1 MVFLHYFVWS
11 CWYNTM
17 SVYLVK
23 LNFTGAQ
30 IGLAYGTTAIGALVS
45 PFLIGV
51 IADRYVPAQ
60 RLLGTLHLIGAALLW
75 WISQQTSFDA
85 FYWSLVIYTLTYMAG
100 HGLINTITLTH
111 APNPAKWF
119 PIIMT
124 AASAGWIAAAN
135 VINYWGKIAGWIAN
149 TINTF
154 TSIFNFTAFKA
165 MPDAKANLADN
176 NGMFLLACGIAV
188 AIALY
193 AFTLP
198 NTPPKG
204 DAGPVSASKLL
215 GLDALK
221 LFKDRSFA
229 VFMFCSFLICIPLSF
244 YFTWTGAFLSEMN
257 VANYASKMTLGQVS
271 EVGFLLLL
279 PALLPLLGAKR
290 IMILG
295 MAAWAVRFALFAYF
309 HEQPTAT
316 WMILGG
322 ILLHGMCYDFIFVMG
337 RMYVDKAAG
346 DSLRASAQGLHAVFT
361 LGAGMFVGSWLSGVI
376 AQFYSKPQIKA
387 DGWIQEI
394 AYKALDFLSPITNYI
409 AEIFSA
415 QKVPANDAHMWT
427 HVWLIPAIMSAALI
441 PIFLALFR
449 EKPADSPSA

>member
-17 SVYLVK
+17 AVYLGK
-23 LNFTGAQ
+23 LEFTGTQ

-51 IADRYVPAQ
+51 IADRYVSAQ
-60 RLLGTLHLIGAALLW
+60 RLLGVLHLLGAGLLW
-75 WISQQTSFDA
+75 WISQQTSFSV
-85 FYWSLVIYTLTYMAG
+85 FYPSLIVYTLTYMAG

-119 PIIMT
+119 PIVMA

-135 VINYWGKIAGWIAN
+135 VV
-149 TINTF
+149 
-154 TSIFNFTAFKA
+154 NF
-165 MPDAKANLADN
+165 AKLADN
-176 NGMFLLACGIAV
+176 NGMFTLACGVAV

-193 AFTLP
+193 SFTLP

-204 DAGPVSASKLL
+204 DAGPVSAGKLL

-229 VFMFCSFLICIPLSF
+229 IFMVCSFLICIPLSF

-257 VANYASKMTLGQVS
+257 VADYASKMTLGQLS

-279 PALLPLLGAKR
+279 PILLPILGAKR

-295 MAAWAVRFALFAYF
+295 MAAWAARFALFAYF

-316 WMILGG
+316 WMVLGG

-361 LGAGMFVGSWLSGVI
+361 LGAGMFVGSWLSGVV
-376 AQFYSKPQIKA
+376 AQHYTNPQNIHDWKSI
-387 DGWIQEI
+387 W
-394 AYKALDFLSPITNYI
+394 L
-409 AEIFSA
+409 
-415 QKVPANDAHMWT
+415 VPALMSA
-427 HVWLIPAIMSAALI
+427 VLIPV
-441 PIFLALFR
+441 FLALFR
-449 EKPADSPSA
+449 ERSSDER

>member
-1 MVFLHYFVWS
+1 MTPTLYLRLAIMVFLHYFVWS

-17 SVYLVK
+17 AVYLGK
-23 LNFTGAQ
+23 LEFTGTQ

-60 RLLGTLHLIGAALLW
+60 RLLGVLHLLGAGLLW
-75 WISQQTSFDA
+75 WISQQTTFSV
-85 FYWSLVIYTLTYMAG
+85 FYPSLIVYTLTYMAG

-119 PIIMT
+119 PIVMA

-135 VINYWGKIAGWIAN
+135 VV
-149 TINTF
+149 
-154 TSIFNFTAFKA
+154 NF
-165 MPDAKANLADN
+165 AKLADN
-176 NGMFLLACGIAV
+176 NGMFTLACGVAV

-193 AFTLP
+193 SFTLP

-204 DAGPVSASKLL
+204 DAGPVSAGKLL
-215 GLDALK
+215 GLDALR

-229 VFMFCSFLICIPLSF
+229 IFMVCSFLICIPLSF

-257 VANYASKMTLGQVS
+257 VADYASKMTLGQLS

-279 PALLPLLGAKR
+279 PILLPILGAKR

-295 MAAWAVRFALFAYF
+295 MAAWAARFALFAYF

-316 WMILGG
+316 WMVLGG

-361 LGAGMFVGSWLSGVI
+361 LGAGMFVGSWLSGVV
-376 AQFYSKPQIKA
+376 AQNYTNAQNVHDWKA
-387 DGWIQEI
+387 I
-394 AYKALDFLSPITNYI
+394 
-409 AEIFSA
+409 
-415 QKVPANDAHMWT
+415 
-427 HVWLIPAIMSAALI
+427 WLVPAIMSAALI
-441 PIFLALFR
+441 PVFLALFR
-449 EKPADSPSA
+449 EKPSEDTNA

>member
-1 MVFLHYFVWS
+1 MTPTLYLRLAIMVFLHYFVWS

-17 SVYLVK
+17 AVYLGK
-23 LNFTGAQ
+23 LEFTGTQ

-60 RLLGTLHLIGAALLW
+60 RLLGVLHLLGAGLLW
-75 WISQQTSFDA
+75 WISQQTSFGV
-85 FYWSLVIYTLTYMAG
+85 FYPSLIVYTLTYMAG

-119 PIIMT
+119 PIVMA

-135 VINYWGKIAGWIAN
+135 VV
-149 TINTF
+149 
-154 TSIFNFTAFKA
+154 NF
-165 MPDAKANLADN
+165 AKLADN
-176 NGMFLLACGIAV
+176 NGMFTLACGVAV

-193 AFTLP
+193 SFTLP

-204 DAGPVSASKLL
+204 DAGPVSAGKLL
-215 GLDALK
+215 GLDALR

-229 VFMFCSFLICIPLSF
+229 VFMVCSFLICIPLSF

-257 VANYASKMTLGQVS
+257 VADYASKMTLGQVS

-279 PALLPLLGAKR
+279 PILLPILGAKR

-295 MAAWAVRFALFAYF
+295 MAAWAARFALFAYF

-316 WMILGG
+316 WMVLGG

-361 LGAGMFVGSWLSGVI
+361 LGAGMFVGSWLSGVV
-376 AQFYSKPQIKA
+376 AQRYTDAQNVHDWKA
-387 DGWIQEI
+387 I
-394 AYKALDFLSPITNYI
+394 
-409 AEIFSA
+409 
-415 QKVPANDAHMWT
+415 
-427 HVWLIPAIMSAALI
+427 WLVPAIMSAVLI
-441 PIFLALFR
+441 PAFLALFR
-449 EKPADSPSA
+449 EKPADTQDA

>member
-1 MVFLHYFVWS
+1 MHEPNDAPKSMTLPLYLRLATMVFLHYFVWS

-17 SVYLVK
+17 AVYLGK
-23 LNFTGAQ
+23 LEFTGTQ

-51 IADRYVPAQ
+51 IADRYVSAQ
-60 RLLGTLHLIGAALLW
+60 RLLGVLHLLGAGLLW
-75 WISQQTSFDA
+75 WISQQTTFGV
-85 FYWSLVIYTLTYMAG
+85 FYPSLIVYTLTYMAG

-119 PIIMT
+119 PIVMA

-135 VINYWGKIAGWIAN
+135 VV
-149 TINTF
+149 
-154 TSIFNFTAFKA
+154 NF
-165 MPDAKANLADN
+165 AKLADN
-176 NGMFLLACGIAV
+176 NGMFTLACGVAV

-193 AFTLP
+193 SFTLP

-204 DAGPVSASKLL
+204 DAGPVSAGKLL

-229 VFMFCSFLICIPLSF
+229 IFMVCSFLICVPLSF

-257 VANYASKMTLGQVS
+257 VADYASKMTLGQVS

-279 PALLPLLGAKR
+279 PLLLPILGAKR

-316 WMILGG
+316 WMVLGG

-361 LGAGMFVGSWLSGVI
+361 LGAGMFVGSWLSGVV
-376 AQFYSKPQIKA
+376 AQHYT
-387 DGWIQEI
+387 
-394 AYKALDFLSPITNYI
+394 TNNVHDWKSI
-409 AEIFSA
+409 
-415 QKVPANDAHMWT
+415 
-427 HVWLIPAIMSAALI
+427 WLVPAIMSALLI

-449 EKPADSPSA
+449 EKPAEAQDA

>member
-17 SVYLVK
+17 AVYLGK
-23 LNFTGAQ
+23 LNFTGTQ

-60 RLLGTLHLIGAALLW
+60 RLLGGLHLLGAALLW
-75 WISQQTSFDA
+75 WISQQTEFGV
-85 FYWSLVIYTLTYMAG
+85 FYPSLIVYTLTYMAG
-100 HGLINTITLTH
+100 HGLINTITLAH

-119 PIIMT
+119 PIVMA

-135 VINYWGKIAGWIAN
+135 VINFAG
-149 TINTF
+149 
-154 TSIFNFTAFKA
+154 
-165 MPDAKANLADN
+165 LADN
-176 NGMFLLACGIAV
+176 KGMFTLACGVAV

-193 AFTLP
+193 SFTLP

-221 LFKDRSFA
+221 LFQDRSFA
-229 VFMFCSFLICIPLSF
+229 VFMVCSFLICVPLSF
-244 YFTWTGAFLSEMN
+244 YFTWTGAFLSDMN

-279 PALLPLLGAKR
+279 PVLLPFLGAKR

-295 MAAWAVRFALFAYF
+295 MAAWAARFALFAYF

-316 WMILGG
+316 WMVLGG

-361 LGAGMFVGSWLSGVI
+361 LGAGMFVGSWLSGVV
-376 AQFYSKPQIKA
+376 AQHY
-387 DGWIQEI
+387 
-394 AYKALDFLSPITNYI
+394 T
-409 AEIFSA
+409 
-415 QKVPANDAHMWT
+415 ANNVHDWKSI
-427 HVWLIPAIMSAALI
+427 WLVPAIMSAALI

-449 EKPADSPSA
+449 EKSGDSPSA

>member
-1 MVFLHYFVWS
+1 MTPTLYLRLAIMVFLHYFVWS

-17 SVYLVK
+17 AVYLGK
-23 LNFTGAQ
+23 LEFTGTQ

-60 RLLGTLHLIGAALLW
+60 RLLGVLHLLGAGLLW
-75 WISQQTSFDA
+75 WISQQTTFSV
-85 FYWSLVIYTLTYMAG
+85 FYPSLIVYTLTYMAG
-100 HGLINTITLTH
+100 HGLINTLTLTH

-119 PIIMT
+119 PIVMA

-135 VINYWGKIAGWIAN
+135 VV
-149 TINTF
+149 
-154 TSIFNFTAFKA
+154 NF
-165 MPDAKANLADN
+165 AKLADN
-176 NGMFLLACGIAV
+176 NGMFTLACGVAV

-193 AFTLP
+193 SFTLP

-204 DAGPVSASKLL
+204 DAGPVSAGKLL

-229 VFMFCSFLICIPLSF
+229 IFMICSFLICIPLSF

-257 VANYASKMTLGQVS
+257 VADYASKMTLGQLS

-279 PALLPLLGAKR
+279 PILLPILGAKR

-295 MAAWAVRFALFAYF
+295 MAAWAARFALFAYF

-316 WMILGG
+316 WMVLGG

-361 LGAGMFVGSWLSGVI
+361 LGAGMFVGSWLSGVV
-376 AQFYSKPQIKA
+376 AQNYTNAQNVHDWKA
-387 DGWIQEI
+387 I
-394 AYKALDFLSPITNYI
+394 
-409 AEIFSA
+409 
-415 QKVPANDAHMWT
+415 
-427 HVWLIPAIMSAALI
+427 WLVPAIMSAALI
-441 PIFLALFR
+441 PVFLALFR
-449 EKPADSPSA
+449 EKPSEDTHA

>member
-1 MVFLHYFVWS
+1 MTPTLYLRLAIMVFLHYFVWS
-11 CWYNTM
+11 CWYNTL
-17 SVYLVK
+17 SVYLGTLK
-23 LNFTGAQ
+23 FTGTQ

-60 RLLGTLHLIGAALLW
+60 RLLGVLHLLGAGLLW
-75 WISQQTSFDA
+75 WISQQTTFSA
-85 FYWSLVIYTLTYMAG
+85 FYPSLIVYTLTYMAG

-119 PIIMT
+119 PIVMA

-135 VINYWGKIAGWIAN
+135 VV
-149 TINTF
+149 
-154 TSIFNFTAFKA
+154 NF
-165 MPDAKANLADN
+165 AKLTDN
-176 NGMFLLACGIAV
+176 NGMFTLACGVAV
-188 AIALY
+188 GIALY
-193 AFTLP
+193 SFTLP

-204 DAGPVSASKLL
+204 DAGPVSAGKLL

-229 VFMFCSFLICIPLSF
+229 VFMICSFLICVPLSF

-257 VANYASKMTLGQVS
+257 VADYASKMTLGQLS

-279 PALLPLLGAKR
+279 PILLPILGAKR

-295 MAAWAVRFALFAYF
+295 MAAWAARFALFAYF

-316 WMILGG
+316 WMVLGG

-361 LGAGMFVGSWLSGVI
+361 LGAGMFVGSWLSGVV
-376 AQFYSKPQIKA
+376 AQNY
-387 DGWIQEI
+387 
-394 AYKALDFLSPITNYI
+394 TN
-409 AEIFSA
+409 A
-415 QKVPANDAHMWT
+415 QGVHDWKSI
-427 HVWLIPAIMSAALI
+427 WLVPAIMSAALI
-441 PIFLALFR
+441 PVFLALFR
-449 EKPADSPSA
+449 EKSAEEPRA

>member
-1 MVFLHYFVWS
+1 MHEPNDAPKSMTLTLYLRLATMVFLHYFVWS

-17 SVYLVK
+17 AVYLGK
-23 LNFTGAQ
+23 LEFTGTQ

-51 IADRYVPAQ
+51 IADRYVSAQ
-60 RLLGTLHLIGAALLW
+60 RLLGVLHLLGAGLLW
-75 WISQQTSFDA
+75 WISQQTTFGV
-85 FYWSLVIYTLTYMAG
+85 FYPSLIVYTLTYMAG

-119 PIIMT
+119 PIVMA

-135 VINYWGKIAGWIAN
+135 VV
-149 TINTF
+149 
-154 TSIFNFTAFKA
+154 NF
-165 MPDAKANLADN
+165 AKLADN
-176 NGMFLLACGIAV
+176 NGMFTLACGVAV

-193 AFTLP
+193 SFTLP

-204 DAGPVSASKLL
+204 DAGPVSAGKLL

-229 VFMFCSFLICIPLSF
+229 IFMVCSFLICVPLSF

-257 VANYASKMTLGQVS
+257 VADYASKMTLGQVS

-279 PALLPLLGAKR
+279 PLLLPILGAKR

-295 MAAWAVRFALFAYF
+295 MAAWAARFALFAFF

-316 WMILGG
+316 WMVLGG

-361 LGAGMFVGSWLSGVI
+361 LGAGMFVGSWLSGVV
-376 AQFYSKPQIKA
+376 AQHYT
-387 DGWIQEI
+387 
-394 AYKALDFLSPITNYI
+394 TNNVHDWKSI
-409 AEIFSA
+409 LL
-415 QKVPANDAHMWT
+415 V
-427 HVWLIPAIMSAALI
+427 PAIMSALLI

-449 EKPADSPSA
+449 EKPAEAQDA

>member
-1 MVFLHYFVWS
+1 MTPTLYLRLAAMVFLHYFVWS

-17 SVYLVK
+17 AVYLGK
-23 LNFTGAQ
+23 LNFTGTQ
-30 IGLAYGTTAIGALVS
+30 IGLAYGTTAIGALIS
-45 PFLIGV
+45 PFIIGV
-51 IADRYVPAQ
+51 IADRFVPAQ
-60 RLLGTLHLIGAALLW
+60 RLLGVLHLLGAGLLW
-75 WISQQTSFDA
+75 WISQQTA
-85 FYWSLVIYTLTYMAG
+85 FNIFYPSLIVYTLTYMAG

-119 PIIMT
+119 PIVMV
-124 AASAGWIAAAN
+124 AASAGWIVAAN
-135 VINYWGKIAGWIAN
+135 VINFAG
-149 TINTF
+149 
-154 TSIFNFTAFKA
+154 
-165 MPDAKANLADN
+165 LADN
-176 NGMFLLACGIAV
+176 NGMFTLACGVAV

-193 AFTLP
+193 SFTLP

-279 PALLPLLGAKR
+279 PVLLPFLGAKR

-295 MAAWAVRFALFAYF
+295 MAAWAARFALFAYF

-316 WMILGG
+316 WMVLGG

-346 DSLRASAQGLHAVFT
+346 DGLRASAQGLHAVFT
-361 LGAGMFVGSWLSGVI
+361 LGAGMFVGSWLSGVV
-376 AQFYSKPQIKA
+376 AQNY
-387 DGWIQEI
+387 
-394 AYKALDFLSPITNYI
+394 TNAAGVHDWKSI
-409 AEIFSA
+409 
-415 QKVPANDAHMWT
+415 
-427 HVWLIPAIMSAALI
+427 WLVPAIMSAALI
-441 PIFLALFR
+441 PVFLALFR
-449 EKPADSPSA
+449 EKSAEDTGA

>member
-1 MVFLHYFVWS
+1 MTPTLYLRLAIMVFLHYFVWS

-17 SVYLVK
+17 AVYLGK
-23 LNFTGAQ
+23 LEFTGTQ

-60 RLLGTLHLIGAALLW
+60 RLLGVLHLLGAGLLW
-75 WISQQTSFDA
+75 WISQQTTFSV
-85 FYWSLVIYTLTYMAG
+85 FYPSLIVYTLTYMAG

-119 PIIMT
+119 PIVMA

-135 VINYWGKIAGWIAN
+135 VV
-149 TINTF
+149 
-154 TSIFNFTAFKA
+154 NF
-165 MPDAKANLADN
+165 AKLADN
-176 NGMFLLACGIAV
+176 NGMFTLACGVAV

-193 AFTLP
+193 SFTLP

-204 DAGPVSASKLL
+204 DAGPVSAGKLL
-215 GLDALK
+215 GLDALR

-229 VFMFCSFLICIPLSF
+229 VFMVCSFLICIPLSF

-257 VANYASKMTLGQVS
+257 VADYASKMTLGQVS

-279 PALLPLLGAKR
+279 PILLPILGAKR

-295 MAAWAVRFALFAYF
+295 MAAWAARFALFAYF

-316 WMILGG
+316 WMVLGG

-361 LGAGMFVGSWLSGVI
+361 LGAGMFVGSWLSGVV
-376 AQFYSKPQIKA
+376 AQNYTNAQNVHDWKA
-387 DGWIQEI
+387 I
-394 AYKALDFLSPITNYI
+394 
-409 AEIFSA
+409 
-415 QKVPANDAHMWT
+415 
-427 HVWLIPAIMSAALI
+427 WLVPAIMSAALI
-441 PIFLALFR
+441 PVFLALFR
-449 EKPADSPSA
+449 ERSSDEG

>member
-1 MVFLHYFVWS
+1 MTPTLYLRLAAMVFLHYFVWS
-11 CWYNTM
+11 CWYNTL
-17 SVYLVK
+17 SVYLLK
-23 LNFTGAQ
+23 LNFTGGQ

-60 RLLGTLHLIGAALLW
+60 RLLGILHLLGAALLW
-75 WISQQTSFDA
+75 WISQQTTFGL
-85 FYWSLVIYTLTYMAG
+85 FYPSLIVYTLTYMAG

-119 PIIMT
+119 PIVMA

-135 VINYWGKIAGWIAN
+135 VIN
-149 TINTF
+149 F
-154 TSIFNFTAFKA
+154 
-165 MPDAKANLADN
+165 AKLADN
-176 NGMFLLACGIAV
+176 NGMFTLACGVAV

-193 AFTLP
+193 SFTLP

-257 VANYASKMTLGQVS
+257 VADYASKMTLGQVS

-279 PALLPLLGAKR
+279 PVLLPFLGAKR

-295 MAAWAVRFALFAYF
+295 MAAWAVRFTLFAYF

-316 WMILGG
+316 WMVLGG

-361 LGAGMFVGSWLSGVI
+361 LGAGMFVGSWLSGVV
-376 AQFYSKPQIKA
+376 AQQYTTDNVHAWKSI
-387 DGWIQEI
+387 
-394 AYKALDFLSPITNYI
+394 
-409 AEIFSA
+409 
-415 QKVPANDAHMWT
+415 
-427 HVWLIPAIMSAALI
+427 WLVPAIMSAVLI

>member
-1 MVFLHYFVWS
+1 MTPTLYIRLATMVFLHYFVWS

-17 SVYLVK
+17 AVYLGK
-23 LNFTGAQ
+23 LEFTGTQ

-60 RLLGTLHLIGAALLW
+60 RLLGVLHLLGAGLLW
-75 WISQQTSFDA
+75 WISQQTTFSV
-85 FYWSLVIYTLTYMAG
+85 FYPSLIVYTLTYMAG

-119 PIIMT
+119 PIVMA

-135 VINYWGKIAGWIAN
+135 VV
-149 TINTF
+149 
-154 TSIFNFTAFKA
+154 NF
-165 MPDAKANLADN
+165 AKLADN
-176 NGMFLLACGIAV
+176 NGMFTLACGVAV

-193 AFTLP
+193 SFTLP

-204 DAGPVSASKLL
+204 DAGPVSAGKLL

-229 VFMFCSFLICIPLSF
+229 IFMICSFLICIPLSF

-257 VANYASKMTLGQVS
+257 VADYASKMTLGQLS

-279 PALLPLLGAKR
+279 PILLPILGAKR

-295 MAAWAVRFALFAYF
+295 MAAWAARFALFAYF

-316 WMILGG
+316 WMVLGG

-361 LGAGMFVGSWLSGVI
+361 LGAGMFVGSWLSGVV
-376 AQFYSKPQIKA
+376 AQNYTNAQNVHDWKA
-387 DGWIQEI
+387 I
-394 AYKALDFLSPITNYI
+394 
-409 AEIFSA
+409 
-415 QKVPANDAHMWT
+415 
-427 HVWLIPAIMSAALI
+427 WLVPAIMSAALI
-441 PIFLALFR
+441 PVFLALFR
-449 EKPADSPSA
+449 EKPSEDTHA

>member
-1 MVFLHYFVWS
+1 MTPTLYIRLATMVFLHYFVWS

-17 SVYLVK
+17 AVYLGK
-23 LNFTGAQ
+23 LEFTGTQ

-51 IADRYVPAQ
+51 IADRYVSAQ
-60 RLLGTLHLIGAALLW
+60 RLLGVLHLLGAGLLW
-75 WISQQTSFDA
+75 WISQQTSFSV
-85 FYWSLVIYTLTYMAG
+85 FYPSLIVYTLTYMAG

-119 PIIMT
+119 PIVMA

-135 VINYWGKIAGWIAN
+135 VV
-149 TINTF
+149 
-154 TSIFNFTAFKA
+154 NF
-165 MPDAKANLADN
+165 AKLADN
-176 NGMFLLACGIAV
+176 NGMFTLACGVAV

-193 AFTLP
+193 SFTLP

-204 DAGPVSASKLL
+204 DAGPVSAGKLL

-229 VFMFCSFLICIPLSF
+229 IFMVCSFLICIPLSF

-257 VANYASKMTLGQVS
+257 VADYASKMTLGQLS

-279 PALLPLLGAKR
+279 PILLPILGAKR

-295 MAAWAVRFALFAYF
+295 MAAWAARFALFAYF

-316 WMILGG
+316 WMVLGG

-361 LGAGMFVGSWLSGVI
+361 LGAGMFVGSWLSGVV
-376 AQFYSKPQIKA
+376 AQHYTNPQNIHDWKSI
-387 DGWIQEI
+387 W
-394 AYKALDFLSPITNYI
+394 L
-409 AEIFSA
+409 
-415 QKVPANDAHMWT
+415 VPALMSA
-427 HVWLIPAIMSAALI
+427 VLIPV
-441 PIFLALFR
+441 FLALFR
-449 EKPADSPSA
+449 ERSSDEG

>member
-1 MVFLHYFVWS
+1 MTPTLYIRLATMVFLHYFVWS

-17 SVYLVK
+17 AVYLGK
-23 LNFTGAQ
+23 LEFTGTQ

-51 IADRYVPAQ
+51 IADRYVSAQ
-60 RLLGTLHLIGAALLW
+60 RLLGVLHLLGAGLLW
-75 WISQQTSFDA
+75 WISQQTTFSV
-85 FYWSLVIYTLTYMAG
+85 FYPSLIVYTLTYMAG

-119 PIIMT
+119 PIVMA

-135 VINYWGKIAGWIAN
+135 VV
-149 TINTF
+149 
-154 TSIFNFTAFKA
+154 NF
-165 MPDAKANLADN
+165 AKLADN
-176 NGMFLLACGIAV
+176 NGMFTLACGVAV

-193 AFTLP
+193 SFTLP

-204 DAGPVSASKLL
+204 DAGPVSAGKLL
-215 GLDALK
+215 GLDALR

-229 VFMFCSFLICIPLSF
+229 IFMVCSFLICIPLSF

-257 VANYASKMTLGQVS
+257 VADYASKMTLGQLS

-279 PALLPLLGAKR
+279 PILLPILGAKR

-295 MAAWAVRFALFAYF
+295 MAAWAARFALFAYF

-316 WMILGG
+316 WMVLGG

-361 LGAGMFVGSWLSGVI
+361 LGAGMFVGSWLSGVV
-376 AQFYSKPQIKA
+376 AQNY
-387 DGWIQEI
+387 
-394 AYKALDFLSPITNYI
+394 TN
-409 AEIFSA
+409 A
-415 QKVPANDAHMWT
+415 QGVHDWKSI
-427 HVWLIPAIMSAALI
+427 WLVPAIMSAALI
-441 PIFLALFR
+441 PVFLALFR
-449 EKPADSPSA
+449 EKPSEDTHA

>member
-17 SVYLVK
+17 AVYLGK
-23 LNFTGAQ
+23 LNFTGTP
-30 IGLAYGTTAIGALVS
+30 IGLAYGTTAIGALIS
-45 PFLIGV
+45 PFIIGV
-51 IADRYVPAQ
+51 IADRFVPAQ
-60 RLLGTLHLIGAALLW
+60 RLLGVLHLLGAGLLW
-75 WISQQTSFDA
+75 WISQQTSFSI
-85 FYWSLVIYTLTYMAG
+85 FYPSLIVYTLTYMAG

-119 PIIMT
+119 PIVMA

-135 VINYWGKIAGWIAN
+135 VINFAG
-149 TINTF
+149 
-154 TSIFNFTAFKA
+154 
-165 MPDAKANLADN
+165 LADN
-176 NGMFLLACGIAV
+176 KGMFTLACGIAV

-193 AFTLP
+193 SFTLP

-244 YFTWTGAFLSEMN
+244 YFTWTGAFLSDMN

-279 PALLPLLGAKR
+279 PILLPFLGAKR

-316 WMILGG
+316 WMVFGG
-322 ILLHGMCYDFIFVMG
+322 ILLHGMSYDFIFVMG

-361 LGAGMFVGSWLSGVI
+361 LGAGMFVGSWLAGVV
-376 AQFYSKPQIKA
+376 AQNY
-387 DGWIQEI
+387 
-394 AYKALDFLSPITNYI
+394 TNAAGVHDWKSI
-409 AEIFSA
+409 
-415 QKVPANDAHMWT
+415 
-427 HVWLIPAIMSAALI
+427 WLIPAIMSAVLI
-441 PIFLALFR
+441 PVFLALFR
-449 EKPADSPSA
+449 EKSAEDTNA

>member
-1 MVFLHYFVWS
+1 MTPTLYLRLAVMVFLHYFVWS

-17 SVYLVK
+17 AVYLGK
-23 LNFTGAQ
+23 LNFTGTQ
-30 IGLAYGTTAIGALVS
+30 IGLAYGTTAIGALIS

-60 RLLGTLHLIGAALLW
+60 RLLGVLHLLGAGLLW
-75 WISQQTSFDA
+75 WISQQTTFGI
-85 FYWSLVIYTLTYMAG
+85 FYPSLIVYTLTYMAG
-100 HGLINTITLTH
+100 HGLINTITLAH

-119 PIIMT
+119 PIVMA

-135 VINYWGKIAGWIAN
+135 VVNFAG
-149 TINTF
+149 
-154 TSIFNFTAFKA
+154 
-165 MPDAKANLADN
+165 LADN
-176 NGMFLLACGIAV
+176 EGMFTLACGVAV

-193 AFTLP
+193 SFTLP

-204 DAGPVSASKLL
+204 DAGPVSAGKLL

-257 VANYASKMTLGQVS
+257 VADYASKMTLGQVS

-279 PALLPLLGAKR
+279 PILLPFLGAKR

-316 WMILGG
+316 WMVLGG

-361 LGAGMFVGSWLSGVI
+361 LGAGMFVGSWLSGVV
-376 AQFYSKPQIKA
+376 AQNY
-387 DGWIQEI
+387 
-394 AYKALDFLSPITNYI
+394 TNAAGVHNWKSI
-409 AEIFSA
+409 
-415 QKVPANDAHMWT
+415 
-427 HVWLIPAIMSAALI
+427 WLVPAIMSAALI

-449 EKPADSPSA
+449 DKPAEDTRA

>member
-1 MVFLHYFVWS
+1 MTPTLYLRLAVMVFLHYFVWS

-17 SVYLVK
+17 AVYLGK
-23 LNFTGAQ
+23 LNFTGTQ
-30 IGLAYGTTAIGALVS
+30 IGLAYGTTAVGALVS

-60 RLLGTLHLIGAALLW
+60 RLLGVLHLLGAGLLW
-75 WISQQTSFDA
+75 WISQQTSFSI
-85 FYWSLVIYTLTYMAG
+85 FYPSLIVYTLTYMAG

-119 PIIMT
+119 PIVMA

-135 VINYWGKIAGWIAN
+135 VINFAG
-149 TINTF
+149 
-154 TSIFNFTAFKA
+154 
-165 MPDAKANLADN
+165 LADN
-176 NGMFLLACGIAV
+176 KGMFTLACGVAV

-193 AFTLP
+193 SFTLP
-198 NTPPKG
+198 NTPPNG

-244 YFTWTGAFLSEMN
+244 YFTWTGAFLSDMN

-279 PALLPLLGAKR
+279 PALLPFLGAKR

-295 MAAWAVRFALFAYF
+295 MAAWAARFALFAYF

-316 WMILGG
+316 WMVLGG

-361 LGAGMFVGSWLSGVI
+361 LGAGMFVGSWLSGVV
-376 AQFYSKPQIKA
+376 AQNY
-387 DGWIQEI
+387 
-394 AYKALDFLSPITNYI
+394 TNAAGVHDWKSI
-409 AEIFSA
+409 
-415 QKVPANDAHMWT
+415 
-427 HVWLIPAIMSAALI
+427 WLVPAIMSAALI

-449 EKPADSPSA
+449 ERSSDEG

>member
-1 MVFLHYFVWS
+1 MTPTLYIRLATMVFLHYFVWS
-11 CWYNTM
+11 CWYNTL
-17 SVYLVK
+17 SVYLGT
-23 LNFTGAQ
+23 LNFTGTQ

-60 RLLGTLHLIGAALLW
+60 RLLGILHLLGAGLLW
-75 WISQQTSFDA
+75 WISQQTTFSV
-85 FYWSLVIYTLTYMAG
+85 FYPSLIVYTLTYMAG
-100 HGLINTITLTH
+100 HGLINTITLAH

-119 PIIMT
+119 PIVMA

-135 VINYWGKIAGWIAN
+135 VV
-149 TINTF
+149 
-154 TSIFNFTAFKA
+154 NF
-165 MPDAKANLADN
+165 AKLTDN
-176 NGMFLLACGIAV
+176 NGMFTLACGVAV

-193 AFTLP
+193 SFTLP

-204 DAGPVSASKLL
+204 DAGPVSAGKLL

-229 VFMFCSFLICIPLSF
+229 IFMVCSFLICVPLSF

-257 VANYASKMTLGQVS
+257 VADYASKMTLGQLS

-279 PALLPLLGAKR
+279 PILLPILGAKR

-295 MAAWAVRFALFAYF
+295 MAAWAARFALFAYF

-316 WMILGG
+316 WMVLGG

-361 LGAGMFVGSWLSGVI
+361 LGAGMFVGSWLSGVV
-376 AQFYSKPQIKA
+376 AQSYTNAQNVHDWKA
-387 DGWIQEI
+387 IW
-394 AYKALDFLSPITNYI
+394 L
-409 AEIFSA
+409 
-415 QKVPANDAHMWT
+415 VPA
-427 HVWLIPAIMSAALI
+427 LMSAALI
-441 PIFLALFR
+441 PVFLALFR
-449 EKPADSPSA
+449 EKPSEDTHA

>member
-17 SVYLVK
+17 AVYLGK
-23 LNFTGAQ
+23 LNFTGTQ
-30 IGLAYGTTAIGALVS
+30 IGLTYGTTAIGALIS

-60 RLLGTLHLIGAALLW
+60 RLLGVLHLLGAGLLW
-75 WISQQTSFDA
+75 WISQQTSFSI
-85 FYWSLVIYTLTYMAG
+85 FYPSLIVYTLTYMAG

-119 PIIMT
+119 PIVMA

-135 VINYWGKIAGWIAN
+135 VINFAG
-149 TINTF
+149 
-154 TSIFNFTAFKA
+154 
-165 MPDAKANLADN
+165 LADN
-176 NGMFLLACGIAV
+176 KGMFTLACGVAV

-193 AFTLP
+193 SFTLP

-244 YFTWTGAFLSEMN
+244 YFTWTGAFLSDMN

-279 PALLPLLGAKR
+279 PALLPFLGAKR

-295 MAAWAVRFALFAYF
+295 MAAWAARFALFAYF

-316 WMILGG
+316 WMVLGG

-361 LGAGMFVGSWLSGVI
+361 LGAGMFVGSWLSGVV
-376 AQFYSKPQIKA
+376 AQNY
-387 DGWIQEI
+387 
-394 AYKALDFLSPITNYI
+394 TN
-409 AEIFSA
+409 A
-415 QKVPANDAHMWT
+415 QGVHDWKSI
-427 HVWLIPAIMSAALI
+427 WLVPAIMSAALI

-449 EKPADSPSA
+449 ERSGDEG

>member
-1 MVFLHYFVWS
+1 MTPTLYIRLATMVFLHYFVWS

-17 SVYLVK
+17 AVYLGK
-23 LNFTGAQ
+23 LNFTGTQ

-60 RLLGTLHLIGAALLW
+60 RLLGVLHLLGAALLW
-75 WISQQTSFDA
+75 WISQQTSFSI
-85 FYWSLVIYTLTYMAG
+85 FYPSLIVYTLTYMAG

-119 PIIMT
+119 PIVMA

-135 VINYWGKIAGWIAN
+135 VIN
-149 TINTF
+149 F
-154 TSIFNFTAFKA
+154 
-165 MPDAKANLADN
+165 AKLADN
-176 NGMFLLACGIAV
+176 KGMFTLACGVAV

-193 AFTLP
+193 SFTLP

-244 YFTWTGAFLSEMN
+244 YFTWTGAFLSDMN

-279 PALLPLLGAKR
+279 PVLLPFLGAKR

-295 MAAWAVRFALFAYF
+295 MAAWAVRFAFFAYF

-316 WMILGG
+316 WMVLGG

-361 LGAGMFVGSWLSGVI
+361 LGAGMFVGSWLSGVV
-376 AQFYSKPQIKA
+376 AQNY
-387 DGWIQEI
+387 
-394 AYKALDFLSPITNYI
+394 TNAAGVHDWKSI
-409 AEIFSA
+409 
-415 QKVPANDAHMWT
+415 
-427 HVWLIPAIMSAALI
+427 WLVPAIMSAALI

-449 EKPADSPSA
+449 EKSADAPSA

>member
-1 MVFLHYFVWS
+1 MHEPSEAPRSMTPTLYLRLAAMVFLHYFVWS

-17 SVYLVK
+17 AVYLGK
-23 LNFTGAQ
+23 LNFTGTQ

-51 IADRYVPAQ
+51 IADPYVPAQ
-60 RLLGTLHLIGAALLW
+60 RLLGGLHLLGAGLLW
-75 WISQQTSFDA
+75 WISQQTTFDA
-85 FYWSLVIYTLTYMAG
+85 FYPSLILYTLTYMAG
-100 HGLINTITLTH
+100 HGLINTITLSH

-119 PIIMT
+119 PIVMA

-135 VINYWGKIAGWIAN
+135 VVNFAG
-149 TINTF
+149 
-154 TSIFNFTAFKA
+154 
-165 MPDAKANLADN
+165 LADN
-176 NGMFLLACGIAV
+176 NGMFTLACGVAV

-204 DAGPVSASKLL
+204 DAGPVSAGKLL

-229 VFMFCSFLICIPLSF
+229 VFMVCSFLICVPLSF
-244 YFTWTGAFLSEMN
+244 YFTWTGAFLSDMH

-279 PALLPLLGAKR
+279 PILLPFLGAKR

-361 LGAGMFVGSWLSGVI
+361 LGGGMFVGSWLSGVV
-376 AQFYSKPQIKA
+376 AQHY
-387 DGWIQEI
+387 
-394 AYKALDFLSPITNYI
+394 T
-409 AEIFSA
+409 
-415 QKVPANDAHMWT
+415 ANNVHDWKSI
-427 HVWLIPAIMSAALI
+427 WLVPAIMSAVLI

-449 EKPADSPSA
+449 ERSSDEG

>member
-1 MVFLHYFVWS
+1 MTPTLYLRLAVMVFLHYFVWS

-17 SVYLVK
+17 AVYLGK
-23 LNFTGAQ
+23 LNFTGTQ

-60 RLLGTLHLIGAALLW
+60 RLLGVLHLLGAGLLW
-75 WISQQTSFDA
+75 WISQQTSFSI
-85 FYWSLVIYTLTYMAG
+85 FYPSLIVYTLTYMAG

-119 PIIMT
+119 PIVMA

-135 VINYWGKIAGWIAN
+135 VINFAG
-149 TINTF
+149 
-154 TSIFNFTAFKA
+154 
-165 MPDAKANLADN
+165 LADN
-176 NGMFLLACGIAV
+176 KGMFTLACGVAV

-193 AFTLP
+193 SFTLP

-215 GLDALK
+215 GLDALR

-229 VFMFCSFLICIPLSF
+229 IFMFCSFLICIPLSF
-244 YFTWTGAFLSEMN
+244 YFTWTGAFLSDMN

-279 PALLPLLGAKR
+279 PALLPFLGAKR

-316 WMILGG
+316 WMVLGG

-361 LGAGMFVGSWLSGVI
+361 LGAGMFVGSWLSGVV
-376 AQFYSKPQIKA
+376 AQNY
-387 DGWIQEI
+387 
-394 AYKALDFLSPITNYI
+394 TN
-409 AEIFSA
+409 A
-415 QKVPANDAHMWT
+415 QGVHDWKSIWLVPA
-427 HVWLIPAIMSAALI
+427 VMSAALI

-449 EKPADSPSA
+449 EKPADTQDA

>member
-1 MVFLHYFVWS
+1 MRPSAATPKLPPFPQLRTKNKELFLSYPYPYPYPFNHPMTPTLYLRLAIMVFLHYFVWS
-11 CWYNTM
+11 CWYNTL
-17 SVYLVK
+17 SVYLGTLK
-23 LNFTGAQ
+23 FTGTQ

-60 RLLGTLHLIGAALLW
+60 RLLGVLHLLGAGLLW
-75 WISQQTSFDA
+75 WISQQTTFSV
-85 FYWSLVIYTLTYMAG
+85 FYPSLIVYTLTYMAG

-119 PIIMT
+119 PIVMA

-135 VINYWGKIAGWIAN
+135 VV
-149 TINTF
+149 
-154 TSIFNFTAFKA
+154 NF
-165 MPDAKANLADN
+165 AKLADN
-176 NGMFLLACGIAV
+176 NGMFTLACGVAV

-193 AFTLP
+193 SFTLP

-204 DAGPVSASKLL
+204 DAGPVSAGKLL

-229 VFMFCSFLICIPLSF
+229 VFMICSFLICIPLSF

-257 VANYASKMTLGQVS
+257 VADYASKMTLGQVS

-279 PALLPLLGAKR
+279 PILLPILGAKR

-316 WMILGG
+316 WMVLGG

-361 LGAGMFVGSWLSGVI
+361 LGAGMFVGSWLSGVV
-376 AQFYSKPQIKA
+376 AQNYTNAQNVHDWKA
-387 DGWIQEI
+387 IW
-394 AYKALDFLSPITNYI
+394 L
-409 AEIFSA
+409 
-415 QKVPANDAHMWT
+415 VPALMSA
-427 HVWLIPAIMSAALI
+427 VLIPV
-441 PIFLALFR
+441 FLALFR
-449 EKPADSPSA
+449 EKPADTRDA

>member
-1 MVFLHYFVWS
+1 MTPTLYLRLAIMVFLHYFVWS

-17 SVYLVK
+17 AVYLGK
-23 LNFTGAQ
+23 LNFTGTQ

-60 RLLGTLHLIGAALLW
+60 RLLGVLHLLGAGLLW
-75 WISQQTSFDA
+75 WISQQTTFSV
-85 FYWSLVIYTLTYMAG
+85 FYPSLIVYTLTYMAG

-119 PIIMT
+119 PIVMA

-135 VINYWGKIAGWIAN
+135 VV
-149 TINTF
+149 
-154 TSIFNFTAFKA
+154 NF
-165 MPDAKANLADN
+165 AKLADN
-176 NGMFLLACGIAV
+176 NGMFTLACGIAV

-193 AFTLP
+193 SFTLP

-204 DAGPVSASKLL
+204 DAGPVSAGKLL

-229 VFMFCSFLICIPLSF
+229 VFMVCSFLICIPLSF

-257 VANYASKMTLGQVS
+257 VADYASKMTLGQVS

-279 PALLPLLGAKR
+279 PILLPILGAKR

-316 WMILGG
+316 WMVLGG

-361 LGAGMFVGSWLSGVI
+361 LGAGMFVGSWLSGVV
-376 AQFYSKPQIKA
+376 AQNY
-387 DGWIQEI
+387 
-394 AYKALDFLSPITNYI
+394 TN
-409 AEIFSA
+409 A
-415 QKVPANDAHMWT
+415 QNVHDWKSIWLVPA
-427 HVWLIPAIMSAALI
+427 LMSAALI
-441 PIFLALFR
+441 PVFLALFR
-449 EKPADSPSA
+449 EKPSEDTNA

>member
-1 MVFLHYFVWS
+1 MTPTLYLRLAVMVFLHYFVWS

-17 SVYLVK
+17 AVYLGK
-23 LNFTGAQ
+23 LNFTGTQ
-30 IGLAYGTTAIGALVS
+30 IVLAYGTTAIGALVS

-60 RLLGTLHLIGAALLW
+60 RLLGVLHLLGAGLLW
-75 WISQQTSFDA
+75 WISQQTSFSI
-85 FYWSLVIYTLTYMAG
+85 FYPSLIVYTLTYMAG

-119 PIIMT
+119 PIVMA

-135 VINYWGKIAGWIAN
+135 VINFAG
-149 TINTF
+149 
-154 TSIFNFTAFKA
+154 
-165 MPDAKANLADN
+165 LADN
-176 NGMFLLACGIAV
+176 KGMFTLACGVAV

-193 AFTLP
+193 SFTLP

-215 GLDALK
+215 GLDALR

-229 VFMFCSFLICIPLSF
+229 IFMFCSFLICIPLSF
-244 YFTWTGAFLSEMN
+244 YFTWTGAFLSDMN

-279 PALLPLLGAKR
+279 PALLPFLGAKR

-316 WMILGG
+316 WMVLGG

-361 LGAGMFVGSWLSGVI
+361 LGAGMFVGSWLSGVV
-376 AQFYSKPQIKA
+376 AQNY
-387 DGWIQEI
+387 
-394 AYKALDFLSPITNYI
+394 TN
-409 AEIFSA
+409 A
-415 QKVPANDAHMWT
+415 QGVHDWKSIWLVPA
-427 HVWLIPAIMSAALI
+427 VMSAALI

-449 EKPADSPSA
+449 EKPADTQDA